1 MANKRKKVN
10 EIFEIIFGFIFDVFF
25 GLKFDLVRDRKEEI
39 VEIVS
44 DIYIINLEFK
54 VIISKSDLWIGLE
67 YSLEV

>member
-1 MANKRKKVN
+1 MVNKRKKVN

-54 VIISKSDLWIGLE
+54 VIIRVIYGLD
-67 YSLEV
+67 